1 MDSFKNND
9 PFKQLVKS
17 KLADYK
23 QEVPHSGWEKL
34 ESSLF
39 AAQKTKVVH
48 TKWLVSSF
56 AAVAAALI
64 GVFFVFQNMNN
75 ELPIHT
81 AEYKTAPLAVPTN
94 KDEKTLI
101 TKQNASKVKKST
113 PALFADNASSLQKN
127 PAAAPSA
134 TSRDND
140 APLDVSVDTP
150 ISQKKG
156 DIASTTSIN
165 EQSKGKDK
173 SSDIDEEIKQQ
184 MIEDF
189 INEGKRYF
197 DEVDDTKTTKRK
209 NKHAISLT
217 GRSGLL
223 SSQQTNTL
231 PTTLRSSVSDTYG
244 DFTLSK
250 MQAYNEEKEIKPE
263 SEINHNQ
270 PISFGLLTSF
280 DITRKLQIETGLI
293 YTYLSSE
300 TKNRSDDFNNTEKVQ
315 FHYLGIPLNVN
326 YTILSVNKL
335 NLFVTAG
342 AMIEKDLNGKIKY
355 SDNKIIPSLINS
367 EYANETSSKISQKNP
382 QLSLTGGVGITY
394 PIYNKTNLFGKV
406 GGRYYIKAN
415 NEFKTYYSDEKFG
428 LDIQLGIKFNF

>member
-64 GVFFVFQNMNN
+64 GVFFIFQNMNK

-81 AEYKTAPLAVPTN
+81 AEYKTAPLAAPTN

-101 TKQNASKVKKST
+101 TKQNASKVENST
-113 PALFADNASSLQKN
+113 PALFADNASSVQQN
-127 PAAAPSA
+127 PTAAPSA

-140 APLDVSVDTP
+140 ASLDVSLDTP
-150 ISQKKG
+150 TTQKKG
-156 DIASTTSIN
+156 DIATTTSISQ
-165 EQSKGKDK
+165 QSKGKDK
-173 SSDIDEEIKQQ
+173 SSDIDEETKHQ

-197 DEVDDTKTTKRK
+197 DEVDGTKTTKRK
-209 NKHAISLT
+209 NKHAISLI

-223 SSQQTNTL
+223 SSQQANTL

-300 TKNRSDDFNNTEKVQ
+300 NKNKSNDYHENQKIQ
-315 FHYLGIPLNVN
+315 FHYLGIPLNFN
-326 YTILSVNKL
+326 YNLLSLNKL

-342 AMIEKDLNGKIKY
+342 AMIEKDIYGKSEEYKE
-355 SDNKIIPSLINS
+355 KEASLPNS
-367 EYANETSSKISQKNP
+367 GYATENSSKIKQQNP
-382 QLSLTGGVGITY
+382 QFSVAAGLGVTY
-394 PIYNKTNLFGKV
+394 PIYDNASIFGKV